1 MCFCST
7 DQPLWGEDSATSGP
21 KAKSVT
27 HNRLRDLQML
37 IINELLLKLVEAS
50 VTKLDADRM
59 IGIFNILNSIYQTGH
74 AANF

>member
-1 MCFCST
+1 
-7 DQPLWGEDSATSGP
+7 
-21 KAKSVT
+21 
-27 HNRLRDLQML
+27 ML